1 MQQRTP
7 EEYKKAYERHRKAGN
22 KDNAARVAQLY
33 RQHLAT
39 QQPQVAPEDRD
50 NAFQYSID
58 QAQKMY
64 GGAVQNVGRIAGS
77 PSIEQYGKQVS
88 DEQDQDIAKGG
99 YQGNYSSARDSY
111 DKEGLSG
118 VAKWATEG
126 VAENA
131 VSGGAALVGTAATA
145 LASVY
150 GAPAWLVGT
159 LGAATLANSVALG
172 TGDNVLEQQEKTGDF
187 DARVAT
193 GVGVISGILD
203 RVGAGRAIPKDAL
216 GKMTTEEV
224 IGELVSQGKVSA
236 AKEFA
241 KRIGAE
247 AVTET
252 AQEALNI
259 GGTALVGGDYT
270 AQEVKDRTL
279 DSFLLGGAQAGA
291 MNTGI
296 STLSSATNLVKGNG
310 KKSSGQTEREGQSQ
324 ASFAQRLAAKVE
336 DSQNADGPAYDL
348 RDVDPDSRSGAKAV
362 IDSVHTEMAA
372 ELKQLVNLLKSRLKP
387 EKTDPLNVVLDK
399 SEAAVAAVKAK
410 NKVKNVVDASDFKA
424 FENLVGD
431 TAEGQLAINLM
442 HELNQ
447 LTRVYSDGL
456 TGGVSRYTDAM
467 SPVGPLDN
475 YSNTGGVMQQ
485 FARPLA
491 TVALATA
498 NPGLAAAQV
507 GTFTAGRAIDKVT
520 GKRSRVRTYVDK
532 NQNNPAQPVPTQ
544 PSLRNAEI
552 AEQQAAQEAEMAA
565 QAAAEQR
572 AAEEREANL
581 DLVQRGAP
589 PLLGSPEDI
598 FRDGTGLDRS
608 GLAQVIRI
616 LKANTN
622 TKVATRRAIEA
633 YETSIATGGRVD
645 FTLIR
650 NINSMVDQFPQLK
663 QLQVRPRNQATVD
676 QAIQQQYSQQQQNY
690 ERGIENNRQFA
701 TQLTDALN
709 ADKSVQPI
717 HKALLLDSLGQM
729 QLDLGANPVSRL
741 QAMEDRLAE
750 KGVPVEAVQQ
760 YFAPYIERVVAQQ
773 EAKQSLD
780 NTEQAVDDDVDPV
793 NDARVL
799 PIPNTNSR
807 LVDLAT
813 QGQAMFTGKQV
824 DSKAFDMEQSGNLGA
839 YIDLDTGENHTG
851 KAFTSALVS
860 VDRQSGRPSMETSD
874 TESSL
879 PNYGN
884 RAKNAGR
891 VYHTNLVQ
899 NKSPQSLWS
908 WAEKPDGVDHEAV
921 VVTTQGKFDDT
932 SETHV
937 YSLNYQAEVPVE
949 LYSKKFN
956 PTKDK
961 QADNPVLRPKTKG
974 TAVLGNKVGSI
985 YIKSSRKVHPVYDE
999 VKVVDKR
1006 DQEDPVNDSKG
1017 ITLAGKV
1024 KILREQYEE
1033 NPNSKEA
1040 RRAYLDARDERD
1052 ASGDFGEEVTPDYR
1066 VQHQAPVSDDDTPMH
1081 LLDQVMPDFYT
1092 RPRYYKTGSKLD
1104 SKTID
1109 ILQQLKGKPEQ
1120 IVKVYRAV
1128 PKDAP
1133 DTINY
1138 GDWVTVNKQYAE
1150 DHGEGMPEGYKIIE
1164 GAAPAKNI
1172 KTNGDSIHEFG
1183 YAQFDPGKTESDKIV
1198 DSRLPA
1204 LTVSSSPNVI
1214 SLMDGSE
1221 TAPKLTGKTEVA
1233 KYLEGR
1239 AKDKLGRVLDI
1250 AEPSDRSSIADSMV
1264 LEAIHEME
1272 SQDEGSAMDWYDATI
1287 EKMLEMMALKY
1298 PEIATDDNAKTP
1310 MLIALSIMSQNMDVP
1325 TNLAIA
1331 EKAYEHFR
1339 ENGRFSINGQGKSQ
1353 KVMELNF
1360 KKANTLLE
1368 KLGSMA
1374 RLEKFLATKFTVKT
1388 LNPILN
1394 EYLGDEGYVGGEN
1407 VDTEVYGSSVFGPKV
1422 GNGFYTN
1429 LTGDFSPVTMDMW
1442 FMRTVGRLK
1451 GNLMEFE
1458 EAKFQKQLT
1467 RLKKALNRK
1476 RISREQLIE
1485 KAFDLVKKHEADYK
1499 KNRKLYDLPKGH
1511 AKRKV
1516 KSSATLAAYTIKN
1529 SLKNTID
1536 SPASGTERN
1545 NLRLLVTEAVT
1556 KFNEKTG
1563 LDIEPAAFQALIW
1576 YPEQDLYKKLGVRL
1590 KNVRKD
1596 FATSLKELLIKE
1608 GYNEKDLNSA
1618 VARVQQ
1624 RREQRTGQVRQ
1635 GTAQADR
1642 SSTGQTSRPSGS
1654 SVRGSRETGPVLA
1667 TEDPVNN
1674 SVEAA
1679 FARVQEEYLQPTP
1692 AEIKEKLPEAEDI
1705 VNFTIGKKGTAFEDG
1720 VRSEDDIRRI
1730 AALLD
1735 ISISV
1740 LNTKEEASKS
1750 LSENTRGNYG
1760 NKMYGTAGH
1769 INIKGENL
1777 IGRPQYIAT
1786 LVHEVGHGVE
1796 GQTLDRAI
1804 SDGALEKSP
1813 HPRGSKAHN
1822 AVSYRHGSYREHMHF
1837 ALKIAKGEEVYR
1849 TDLILPDYDEALEI
1863 RREID
1868 HIQEALVALRFPGF
1882 AEGSLDTK
1890 GLVVRESVEKL
1901 IEDEAAET
1909 ARRVINNGS
1918 SKSYEVIY
1926 ENSKENMMREYG
1938 RPHIRYLKDTA
1949 EFAVDSVILYLT
1961 DPQLMKLIAP
1971 VTAAYMKKIFKKS
1984 GMPVKF
1990 YASPLASVM
1999 AILLAGIAKGI
2010 GGEEEEQVPGA
2021 LSMQPGLLSTQGAP
2035 MKTEAQDLLEI
2046 IHQISLI
2053 KSSKL
2058 LTSDQ
2063 QQSILKELVNQLP
2076 LKMFCQGLS
2085 QTRDIVLEVLNKE
2098 IADEKTENRKAK
2110 STPETKDTSTKSTK
2124 EKLLC
2129 DSDGDSRGK
2138 GAKKAVVNKEKKKP
2152 RKTKRGS

>member
-1 MQQRTP
+1 MQPKTP
-7 EEYKKAYERHRKAGN
+7 EQYRAAYEYHKKQGN

-33 RQHLAT
+33 RQHLA
-39 QQPQVAPEDRD
+39 QQQSQVAPEDRD
-50 NAFQYSID
+50 NAFQFSID

-64 GGAVQNVGRIAGS
+64 GGAVQDVGRLVGS
-77 PSIEQYGKQVS
+77 QGIEQYGKQVS
-88 DEQDQDIAKGG
+88 DKQDQDIAKGG
-99 YQGNYSSARDSY
+99 YQSNYSSARDSY
-111 DKEGLSG
+111 EKEGLSG

-131 VSGGAALVGTAATA
+131 VSGGAALVGTVATA
-145 LASVY
+145 AAAVY

-159 LGAATLANSVALG
+159 LGAGTLINSVALG

-193 GVGVISGILD
+193 GVGIISGILD
-203 RVGAGRAIPKDAL
+203 RVGAKRAIPDDL
-216 GKMTTEEV
+216 LSKMTTKEV
-224 IGELVSQGKVSA
+224 IGELMSQGKVSA

-259 GGTALVGGDYT
+259 GGTALVGGEYT
-270 AQEVKDRTL
+270 TQEVKDRTL

-296 STLSSATNLVKGNG
+296 STLSSAANLVKGSG
-310 KKSSGQTEREGQSQ
+310 KKSSKQTERQDQAQ
-324 ASFAQRLAAKVE
+324 ASFAQRLAAKVD
-336 DSQNADGPAYDL
+336 DSKNADGPVYDL

-362 IDSVHTEMAA
+362 IDSVHTDMAA
-372 ELKQLVNLLKSRLKP
+372 QLKTLVNLLKSRLKP
-387 EKTDPLNVVLDK
+387 EKTDPLDVVLDK

-410 NKVKNVVDASDFKA
+410 NKVKNVVDASDFKS

-442 HELNQ
+442 HELNE

-467 SPVGPLDN
+467 SPVGALDN

-520 GKRSRVRTYVDK
+520 GKRSRVGTYVAK

-616 LKANTN
+616 LKANPN

-650 NINSMVDQFPQLK
+650 NINSLVDQFPQLK
-663 QLQVRPRNQATVD
+663 QLQQRPRNQARTD
-676 QAIQQQYSQQQQNY
+676 EAIKQQYSQQQQNY

-773 EAKQSLD
+773 EAKQSLN
-780 NTEQAVDDDVDPV
+780 NTEQAVDDADPV
-793 NDARVL
+793 NDARIV
-799 PIPNTNSR
+799 PVPRGN
-807 LVDLAT
+807 
-813 QGQAMFTGKQV
+813 QAMQNIFGVTEPG
-824 DSKAFDMEQSGNLGA
+824 EGGN
-839 YIDLDTGENHTG
+839 YIDLDSKQDLTGNTYQGGVVKIING
-851 KAFTSALVS
+851 KPLL
-860 VDRQSGRPSMETSD
+860 ETSD
-874 TESSL
+874 T
-879 PNYGN
+879 P
-884 RAKNAGR
+884 
-891 VYHTNLVQ
+891 
-899 NKSPQSLWS
+899 
-908 WAEKPDGVDHEAV
+908 AV
-921 VVTTQGKFDDT
+921 P
-932 SETHV
+932 
-937 YSLNYQAEVPVE
+937 A
-949 LYSKKFN
+949 
-956 PTKDK
+956 TKDS
-961 QADNPVLRPKTKG
+961 
-974 TAVLGNKVGSI
+974 GNKVKVNLFKQKAGWKWIDYDGPETIVSTHQGNKHHYSLSSDFETPVTLQTYPKQPSEPRLRPTSQGKVVLGKKIGSI
-985 YIKSSRKVHPVYDE
+985 SVRGKVHPVYDE

-1006 DQEDPVNDSKG
+1006 DQEDPV
-1017 ITLAGKV
+1017 V
-1024 KILREQYEE
+1024 
-1033 NPNSKEA
+1033 NS
-1040 RRAYLDARDERD
+1040 
-1052 ASGDFGEEVTPDYR
+1052 
-1066 VQHQAPVSDDDTPMH
+1066 
-1081 LLDQVMPDFYT
+1081 
-1092 RPRYYKTGSKLD
+1092 TG
-1104 SKTID
+1104 
-1109 ILQQLKGKPEQ
+1109 
-1120 IVKVYRAV
+1120 
-1128 PKDAP
+1128 
-1133 DTINY
+1133 
-1138 GDWVTVNKQYAE
+1138 
-1150 DHGEGMPEGYKIIE
+1150 
-1164 GAAPAKNI
+1164 
-1172 KTNGDSIHEFG
+1172 
-1183 YAQFDPGKTESDKIV
+1183 
-1198 DSRLPA
+1198 PA

-1545 NLRLLVTEAVT
+1545 NLRLLVTEAVA

-1642 SSTGQTSRPSGS
+1642 SPTGQTSRPSGS

-1705 VNFTIGKKGTAFEDG
+1705 VNFTIGKKGTAFENG

-1786 LVHEVGHGVE
+1786 LTHEVGHGVE

-1949 EFAVDSVILYLT
+1949 EFAVDSVVLYLT

-2021 LSMQPGLLSTQGAP
+2021 LSMQPGLLST
-2035 MKTEAQDLLEI
+2035 
-2046 IHQISLI
+2046 
-2053 KSSKL
+2053 
-2058 LTSDQ
+2058 
-2063 QQSILKELVNQLP
+2063 
-2076 LKMFCQGLS
+2076 
-2085 QTRDIVLEVLNKE
+2085 
-2098 IADEKTENRKAK
+2098 
-2110 STPETKDTSTKSTK
+2110 
-2124 EKLLC
+2124 
-2129 DSDGDSRGK
+2129 
-2138 GAKKAVVNKEKKKP
+2138 
-2152 RKTKRGS
+2152 

>member
-270 AQEVKDRTL
+270 TQEVKDRTL

-310 KKSSGQTEREGQSQ
+310 KKAESEADTQAQ
-324 ASFAQRLAAKVE
+324 ASLAKRIADIATTEKYKLDDLDKMSTKGARQAVDDVHIDLVE
-336 DSQNADGPAYDL
+336 
-348 RDVDPDSRSGAKAV
+348 
-362 IDSVHTEMAA
+362 T
-372 ELKQLVNLLKSRLKP
+372 LKQKFTDLKSRIGV
-387 EKTDPLNVVLDK
+387 TDGDDLRTLMDK
-399 SEAAVAAVKAK
+399 INTKIAYRKGRNKAK
-410 NKVKNVVDASDFKA
+410 NKVNKKDFDALEKLA
-424 FENLVGD
+424 GD
-431 TAEGQLAINLM
+431 TYEGQEVLAILRQLN
-442 HELNQ
+442 ELTDLHSSGYQ
-447 LTRVYSDGL
+447 
-456 TGGVSRYTDAM
+456 GGVSFVTDQFA
-467 SPVGPLDN
+467 PVGGSLGYDKSAVNTERVLRPIISGQAAL
-475 YSNTGGVMQQ
+475 STGG
-485 FARPLA
+485 A
-491 TVALATA
+491 T
-498 NPGLAAAQV
+498 LAAQGAAW
-507 GTFTAGRAIDKVT
+507 AGGRLIDKVT
-520 GKRSRVRTYVDK
+520 GNRSKVQKYVSENAGK
-532 NQNNPAQPVPTQ
+532 EGISPAEG
-544 PSLRNAEI
+544 PSLRMQRI
-552 AEQQAAQEAEMAA
+552 AEAQAAQEAEIAA

-572 AAEEREANL
+572 DAEQREANI
-581 DLVQRGAP
+581 DRVQKGAP
-589 PLLGSPEDI
+589 PLQGSPEDI

-622 TKVATRRAIEA
+622 TKVDVRRAIEA

-645 FTLIR
+645 FALIR
-650 NINSMVDQFPQLK
+650 DINILVDEYPQLK

-676 QAIQQQYSQQQQNY
+676 QAIKQQYSQQQQNY

-780 NTEQAVDDDVDPV
+780 NTEQAVDDD
-793 NDARVL
+793 A
-799 PIPNTNSR
+799 
-807 LVDLAT
+807 
-813 QGQAMFTGKQV
+813 
-824 DSKAFDMEQSGNLGA
+824 
-839 YIDLDTGENHTG
+839 
-851 KAFTSALVS
+851 
-860 VDRQSGRPSMETSD
+860 
-874 TESSL
+874 
-879 PNYGN
+879 
-884 RAKNAGR
+884 
-891 VYHTNLVQ
+891 
-899 NKSPQSLWS
+899 
-908 WAEKPDGVDHEAV
+908 
-921 VVTTQGKFDDT
+921 
-932 SETHV
+932 
-937 YSLNYQAEVPVE
+937 
-949 LYSKKFN
+949 
-956 PTKDK
+956 
-961 QADNPVLRPKTKG
+961 
-974 TAVLGNKVGSI
+974 
-985 YIKSSRKVHPVYDE
+985 
-999 VKVVDKR
+999 
-1006 DQEDPVNDSKG
+1006 DPVNDSKG

-2021 LSMQPGLLSTQGAP
+2021 LSMQPGLLST
-2035 MKTEAQDLLEI
+2035 
-2046 IHQISLI
+2046 
-2053 KSSKL
+2053 
-2058 LTSDQ
+2058 
-2063 QQSILKELVNQLP
+2063 
-2076 LKMFCQGLS
+2076 
-2085 QTRDIVLEVLNKE
+2085 
-2098 IADEKTENRKAK
+2098 
-2110 STPETKDTSTKSTK
+2110 
-2124 EKLLC
+2124 
-2129 DSDGDSRGK
+2129 
-2138 GAKKAVVNKEKKKP
+2138 
-2152 RKTKRGS
+2152 